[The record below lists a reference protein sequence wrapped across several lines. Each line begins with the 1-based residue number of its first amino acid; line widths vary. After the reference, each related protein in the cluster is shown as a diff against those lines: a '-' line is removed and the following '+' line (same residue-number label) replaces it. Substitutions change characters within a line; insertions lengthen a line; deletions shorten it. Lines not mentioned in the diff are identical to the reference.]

1 MQKKKPKKHDNRS
14 VSNKKTFK
22 LAHGEFLSSIIN
34 QEFEIPLINKLETFH
49 FRAFISWKPPTV
61 ISFVFFPIIFFD
73 NK

>member
-1 MQKKKPKKHDNRS
+1 MQKKKMTTEVLAIRRL
-14 VSNKKTFK
+14 K

-49 FRAFISWKPPTV
+49 FRAIISWKPPTV
-61 ISFVFFPIIFFD
+61 ISFGFFPIIFFD